1 MDNVNGARPGEE
13 DQKGPNLLQRFG
25 CHIQSKTMSGL
36 IELVPLLVTILV
48 LTLIVRNAGK
58 FIGPLVFVSGQ
69 PWNFPGIGRIEAIV
83 VFYPV
88 GLLISTTFDRQ
99 VMIWKGGA
107 AKPLTRLQDG
117 IRSLTAGD
125 GLHELP
131 PSLNA
136 GGIPG
141 IATGRDDRY
150 GQDMVEKPAKVLTI
164 EELSAYLRIQRPTL
178 YQLDREGKIPSK
190 TFFRLW
196 VSAAI
201 LFIAV

>member
-1 MDNVNGARPGEE
+1 MAPGQVEE

-48 LTLIVRNAGK
+48 LSFIVSNAVK
-58 FIGPLVFVSGQ
+58 LIGPLMFVSGQ
-69 PWNFPGIGRIEAIV
+69 PWDFPGIGLIEAIV

-99 VMIWKGGA
+99 VMIWKGSA
-107 AKPLTRLQDG
+107 AKPLTRRQDG
-117 IRSLTAGD
+117 IRSHTAGD
-125 GLHELP
+125 GVHDLHYRFMRVVFLG
-131 PSLNA
+131 L
-136 GGIPG
+136 
-141 IATGRDDRY
+141 ATGRDDRH
-150 GQDMVEKPAKVLTI
+150 GQGMDEKPAKVLTI
-164 EELSAYLRIQRPTL
+164 EELSTYLSIQRPTL
-178 YQLDREGKIPSK
+178 YQLDRHGKIPSK
-190 TFFRLW
+190 KIFRLW